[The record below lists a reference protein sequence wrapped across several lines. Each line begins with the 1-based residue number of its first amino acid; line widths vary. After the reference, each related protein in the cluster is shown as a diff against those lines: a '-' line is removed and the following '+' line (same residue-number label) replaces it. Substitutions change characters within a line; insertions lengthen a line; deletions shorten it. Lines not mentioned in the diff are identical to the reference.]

1 MRNLVVSALLAGGV
15 VGGWTGV
22 PAAVAVSPCAELGGV
37 IESGQLC
44 HVHTAT
50 AGYTLDMRFPVDYPD
65 QRALTDYLVQN
76 RDGFVTVAKSPGSRD
91 MPYEMD
97 ATSEQHRSGQSSNGT
112 QSVVL
117 KIFQDLGGPQPS
129 TWYKSFN
136 YDLGPHKAITFDTL
150 FAPNSKPLDTIFPIV
165 QRELERQT
173 GVPAILISPGS
184 GLDPSCYQNFAIT
197 NDEVIFY
204 FAPGELLPLSAGAT
218 SVKVPRSAIP
228 PLAL

>member
-1 MRNLVVSALLAGGV
+1 MRKLVVSALLAAGV

-22 PAAVAVSPCAELGGV
+22 PAAVAVSSCAELGGV
-37 IESGQLC
+37 IETGQLC
-44 HVHTAT
+44 HVHTAN
-50 AGYTLDMRFPVDYPD
+50 AGYTLDMRFPLDYPD
-65 QRALTDYLVQN
+65 QPALTDYLVKT

-97 ATSEQHRSGQSSNGT
+97 ATSEQHRSGQGSTGT

-136 YDLGPHKAITFDTL
+136 YDLGPRRVITFDTL
-150 FAPNSKPLDTIFPIV
+150 FAPNSKPLEVIFPIV
-165 QRELERQT
+165 QRDLERQT

-218 SVKVPRSAIP
+218 SVKVPRSVIP
-228 PLAL
+228 PLTL